1 MMAVKFF
8 FVVRLAVCMNSPPW
22 DLFSGQQPFPT
33 NQHGFHGLLF
43 IPCVALT
50 IKRVWYGGI
59 IEELLFSASLL
70 VVDLNSQVSMLC
82 YSCLISFVHAKKP
95 TKYGSAC

>member
-43 IPCVALT
+43 IPCSTDYKTCVVWWYNRGVAFLR
-50 IKRVWYGGI
+50 KPSCCRPK
-59 IEELLFSASLL
+59 L
-70 VVDLNSQVSMLC
+70 SML
-82 YSCLISFVHAKKP
+82 YTAV
-95 TKYGSAC
+95 